1 MYPSEFIHE
10 GIKDIP
16 LQKRQTQRKL
26 ATSLG
31 VSKTAVHCWIVDSTI
46 QVHSNS
52 LKPVLMEE
60 NKVAWLLMALD
71 SWDPQDPMK
80 FLDMMDHIHMDEK
93 WFFLSWQK
101 ERYLL
106 LPEDKNLKWCV
117 KSKSH
122 ITKVMFLCA
131 IARPH
136 FNPCANSWWDG
147 KLGIWPIG
155 DWEPAKR
162 ASKNQPRGTLVWK
175 NKLVTKEVY
184 LELLISKLL
193 LAIVEK
199 CPQMDW
205 LSRKIWIQ
213 QHGTKSHI
221 SADDNEFKEA
231 LNAQEINAELYTQA
245 ANSPDVN
252 LLDLG
257 FFRAIQSFN
266 DVAPKNKEELIQSV
280 CDAFTNYPRNWLNH
294 MWLTLHSVFNQIIL
308 CNGDNDYNIKH
319 LSKGKL
325 KSKGQL
331 PNVLDVVDDM
341 SAFDQ
346 ISIPNTPDT
355 DMDETY
361 VTITFEDEHTNIKN
375 ENTTNMNQ
383 NTMHTLHSSKN

>member
-1 MYPSEFIHE
+1 MRRGAFTIVTECFGMARLMVHCLWNSMHASGHIISLEFHSQKIAGDGLCIHQSSSMRE
-10 GIKDIP
+10 SKTFHYRSGR
-16 LQKRQTQRKL
+16 LRKL

-147 KLGIWPIG
+147 KIGIWPIG

-184 LELLISKLL
+184 RELLISKLL

-231 LNAQEINAELYTQA
+231 LNAQEITE
-245 ANSPDVN
+245 
-252 LLDLG
+252 
-257 FFRAIQSFN
+257 
-266 DVAPKNKEELIQSV
+266 K
-280 CDAFTNYPRNWLNH
+280 YP
-294 MWLTLHSVFNQIIL
+294 
-308 CNGDNDYNIKH
+308 
-319 LSKGKL
+319 
-325 KSKGQL
+325 
-331 PNVLDVVDDM
+331 
-341 SAFDQ
+341 
-346 ISIPNTPDT
+346 
-355 DMDETY
+355 
-361 VTITFEDEHTNIKN
+361 
-375 ENTTNMNQ
+375 
-383 NTMHTLHSSKN
+383 